1 MRLQR
6 NGWLQQDRLYERKRR
21 KRDESEPCV
30 YVGVWVYIDQPTQG
44 R

>member
-6 NGWLQQDRLYERKRR
+6 NGWLQQDRLYERKR
-21 KRDESEPCV
+21 DESEPCV
-30 YVGVWVYIDQPTQG
+30 YVGVCVYIDQPTQE